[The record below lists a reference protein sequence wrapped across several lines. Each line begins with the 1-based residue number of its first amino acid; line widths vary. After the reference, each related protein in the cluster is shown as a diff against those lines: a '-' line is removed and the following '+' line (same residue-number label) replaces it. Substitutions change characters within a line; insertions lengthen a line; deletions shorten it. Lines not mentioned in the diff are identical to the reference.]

1 MTTYDVSIDFN
12 MLKPPQEKE
21 MSFLEHLEE
30 LRRRILKALAAVVV
44 FAIGAYAYSDKLI
57 DYFTRPL
64 PVVYFMAPTEAIM
77 VRIKMSLIT
86 GVLVAIPVIL
96 YQLWMFVGPGLL
108 KREIK
113 IVAPIVLSATIFF
126 LAGAAFCFFLVLP
139 YAMTFLL
146 GYGTAKM
153 QPLISI
159 DNYLSFAGML
169 ILAFGLI
176 FELPVASF
184 ILGRVGII
192 TSKMMSSWRRYAI
205 VIILIAAAILTPTPD
220 MINQLLLAGPLYV
233 LYEISILIVWLTGKK
248 RTES

>member
-1 MTTYDVSIDFN
+1 MV
-12 MLKPPQEKE
+12 KPPQEKE

-30 LRRRILKALAAVVV
+30 LRRRIFKMLAAVLV

-57 DYFTRPL
+57 DYFTKPL

-77 VRIKMSLIT
+77 VRIKISLIAGT
-86 GVLVAIPVIL
+86 IVGIPIIL
-96 YQLWMFVGPGLL
+96 YQLWMFIGPGLL

-126 LAGAAFCFFLVLP
+126 LGGASFCFFLVLP
-139 YAMTFLL
+139 YAMKFLL
-146 GYGTAKM
+146 SYGTANM

-159 DNYLSFAGML
+159 DSYLSFAGML

-176 FELPVASF
+176 FELPVVSF

-192 TSKMMSSWRRYAI
+192 TSKMLSSWRRYAI
-205 VIILIAAAILTPTPD
+205 IIILIAAAILTPTPD
-220 MINQLLLAGPLYV
+220 LINQMLLAGPLYI
-233 LYEISILIVWLTGKK
+233 LYEISILVVWLTGKK
-248 RTES
+248 RTEA